1 MKGSDD
7 YMAVKLMAG
16 NSKGGIGKTLIS
28 NLFGYHLAE
37 RGNKVLIVDF
47 DPQGNT
53 TRLFREKYKVEIKKT
68 IYQAVTKDDLS
79 DLICT
84 VEGENISLI
93 PTSADLSLL
102 TKGKHNNINVL
113 KNIIS
118 QIESDFDYIIIDT
131 PPTMEDF
138 YLQNVFNVVNYFV
151 IIVENSE
158 QSFQNVYKYH
168 ELANDIYE
176 NLNPD
181 LEYLGI
187 LMNKRDDSD
196 EIFSRLKEKYGL
208 NDEEYFKHAIPKNA
222 RLAKYSEDGV
232 YNYMNKKSN
241 IIKYDQWDYKVMRI
255 MNPIID
261 ELLERINEAK
271 SDSLEKVNNV

>member
-1 MKGSDD
+1 M
-7 YMAVKLMAG
+7 
-16 NSKGGIGKTLIS
+16 
-28 NLFGYHLAE
+28 
-37 RGNKVLIVDF
+37 
-47 DPQGNT
+47 
-53 TRLFREKYKVEIKKT
+53 
-68 IYQAVTKDDLS
+68 
-79 DLICT
+79 
-84 VEGENISLI
+84 
-93 PTSADLSLL
+93 
-102 TKGKHNNINVL
+102 L

-196 EIFSRLKEKYGL
+196 EIFNRLKEKYGL